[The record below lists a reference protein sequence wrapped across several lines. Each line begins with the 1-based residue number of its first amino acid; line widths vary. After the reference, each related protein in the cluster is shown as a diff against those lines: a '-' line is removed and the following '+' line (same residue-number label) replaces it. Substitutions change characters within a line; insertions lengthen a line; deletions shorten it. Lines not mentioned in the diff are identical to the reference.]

1 MSDFL
6 KAEQIVA
13 TALGLLVRGSVLP
26 GTIWRDAVGDFR
38 GAKNDTISIRVPA
51 YAPARTRVLRSAS
64 TRSRDDLFERKVDIT
79 LDTDVY
85 KDVRI
90 TDEQLSLDIADFGAQ
105 VLNPVMAGIA
115 QKITDLTAALMQG
128 AIYQNTIPYTYG
140 GDPVNEIAIEARRL
154 LNAAN
159 VPQAGRSLALG
170 GSLEAEFLGSQKFI
184 NQSQSGTTQTLR
196 EGSIGRVMGFDVFP
210 AAELDPD
217 EGYAY
222 HKTAYTLSNRAPMVP
237 AGAPFGSS
245 QAYQGFAMRLVR
257 VLDSA
262 TIEDILA
269 MDSWVGLNVVTD
281 VGAMDGDTFTPA
293 EDPDESGA
301 SELFVR
307 AVQITAAASS

>member
-1 MSDFL
+1 VSDFL

-13 TALGLLVRGSVLP
+13 TALGLLVRSSVLP
-26 GTIWRDAVGDFR
+26 GTMWQNAVGDFK
-38 GAKNDTISIRVPA
+38 GAKDDTVSIRVPA
-51 YAPARTRVLRSAS
+51 YAPARTRALRSRA
-64 TRSRDDLFERKVDIT
+64 TRDRDQLFERKVDIT

-85 KDVRI
+85 KDVPI

-115 QKITDLTAALMQG
+115 TKITDLAAALMQG
-128 AIYQNTIPYTYG
+128 AIYQNVIDYTYG
-140 GDPVNEIAIEARRL
+140 DNPVKAIAIEARRL

-159 VPQAGRSLALG
+159 VPIVGRSLALG
-170 GSLEAEFLGSQKFI
+170 GNLEAEFLGSEQFLDLSK
-184 NQSQSGTTQTLR
+184 SGSTTPLK

-222 HKTAYTLSNRAPMVP
+222 HKTAYAISNRAPVVP
-237 AGAPFGSS
+237 SGAPFGSS
-245 QAYQGFAMRLVR
+245 QSYQGFAMRMVR
-257 VLDSA
+257 VLDS
-262 TIEDILA
+262 TNIEDILA
-269 MDSWVGLNVVTD
+269 LDSWLGLNVVTD
-281 VGAMDGDTFTPA
+281 IGSMDGDVFTPA

-307 AVQITAAASS
+307 AVQITASGSL